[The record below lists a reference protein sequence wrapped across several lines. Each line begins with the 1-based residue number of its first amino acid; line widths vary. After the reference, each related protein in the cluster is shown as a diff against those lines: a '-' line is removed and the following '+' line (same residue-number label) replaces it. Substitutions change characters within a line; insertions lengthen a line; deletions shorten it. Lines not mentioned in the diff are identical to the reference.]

1 MRALIISLMIFFSFS
16 GSNIYAQLSF
26 EGGVE
31 NSVIPV
37 SYINKSIDMF
47 AVKNNAEG
55 TNDGKVVLSLT
66 DAASWT
72 VKWEKKE
79 GNNYIEVFGYVLSD
93 NAVYLD
99 NQGDG
104 IYKVTATGGGE
115 PVDKYFAIVNQ
126 YIKISDK
133 DLKLEVKNPDG
144 CDCINI
150 QINNLSITK
159 PDFFKSIVFTIVDN
173 YELLRSGETIAN
185 VDSDIALI
193 TIQDCDLKLHE
204 VTYRVKI
211 TDRYGFEWLSDFI
224 NFKSKV
230 PKAMFSL
237 DPVKGEAPLD
247 VDFTNQSDNADAYS
261 WYVYKD
267 LSTLAGVTKVQDS
280 LWIPIDNNTDL
291 SYKYKHP
298 GKYAVK
304 LIATNTSGINQCKSE
319 YMIKIGDRIAVDSS
333 LVQVPNVFTPNGD
346 GKNDIFRVKAFSLK
360 SFHGVVFNRL
370 GRKVY
375 EWDDPKGGWNGKI
388 GGSYATPGTYFF
400 VIEAVG
406 TEQKYKRY
414 VKKGTVL
421 LIRER

>member
-1 MRALIISLMIFFSFS
+1 MRALVIFLLFFFSF
-16 GSNIYAQLSF
+16 GVSNMFAQLSF
-26 EGGVE
+26 EGGAE
-31 NSVIPV
+31 NSTITV
-37 SYINKSIDMF
+37 SYMGNSIPMF
-47 AVKNNAEG
+47 AVKASAEG
-55 TNDGKVVLSLT
+55 VNDGKVVLTLT

-79 GNNYIEVFGYVLSD
+79 GDNFIEVFGDVLSD

-115 PVDKYFAIVNQ
+115 PVNKSFAIVNQ
-126 YIKISDK
+126 YIKMSDE
-133 DLKLEVKNPDG
+133 DFYLDVENPDA

-150 QINNLSITK
+150 RINSLSITP
-159 PDFFKSIVFTIVDN
+159 PDFFENIVFANVN
-173 YELLRSGETIAN
+173 NFELLRSGETLAN
-185 VDSDIALI
+185 VPSETVL
-193 TIQDCDLKLHE
+193 TSIQDCVLSPDNVE
-204 VTYRVKI
+204 YQVKI
-211 TDRYGFEWLSDFI
+211 TDSYGFEWLSNII

-230 PKAMFSL
+230 PKALFFL
-237 DPVKGEAPLD
+237 DPVKGEAPLE
-247 VDFTNQSDNADAYS
+247 VNFTSESDNADTYS
-261 WYVYKD
+261 WYIYKD
-267 LSTLAGVTKVQDS
+267 FSTLAGVTEVQDS
-280 LWIPIDNNTDL
+280 LWIPVDNRKKF
-291 SYKYKHP
+291 SYIYKHP

-304 LIATNTSGINQCKSE
+304 LIATNTSGINQCQSE
-319 YMIKIGDRIAVDSS
+319 YIIKNGDRIAVDSS

-346 GKNDIFRVKAFSLK
+346 GKNDIFRVKALSLK

-406 TEQKYKRY
+406 TEQNDKRY